1 MTNAMNR
8 FRKFTFALL
17 LAVMLVPLLSATP
30 SPSKKSAVR
39 ATKRIVPTM
48 LSKVDK
54 NEMDTWVN
62 STFATLTP
70 EERVRQLIVVDIFPE
85 YSEVNRARVKK
96 LVADQKIGGLIY
108 SEGDIRNQAQMTN
121 YAQSLATIPLMI
133 TIDGEWGI
141 QMRLSDATKYP
152 RNLTLGAISDDR
164 LFYDYGREVARQCKL
179 MGIQVNFAPVMD
191 VLDNPD
197 NKVIGTRAY
206 GESPEA
212 VARHGISFSKGM
224 EDGGVLSVA
233 KHFPGHGSTIVDSHK
248 AMPTVVK
255 SRKELN
261 MVELLPFRQYVNAG
275 LSGVLTGHLSV
286 PALEKRKIPA
296 TMSDKCVNGLLKKE
310 MGFNGLIFT
319 DALVMKGA
327 NVSGSVC
334 VNALLA
340 GNDVLLMPPTVD
352 EEVAAI
358 MAAIKNGTLKQSDI
372 DEKCKKMLRYK
383 FALGLSHK
391 PVINLN
397 TVAQEVNSQQAAVML
412 RRLCAGTITVVKN
425 SGRILPV
432 GNLQSRNI
440 AVLTMGNDN
449 GVKSMFQR
457 RCANYAQTTAY
468 NYNYKAGNSIASL
481 ADSIAA
487 HHHDLVIVGVSSD
500 DANYRNAL
508 RVLGT
513 KCKNIVL
520 ALFNKTLDV
529 RHFASNIDAAS
540 VKAVVLGYESSTMAE
555 DYVAQTIFGGNGA
568 NGVLPITIKPAGKN
582 RKGKTYRA
590 GYGIKYKANRLGY
603 GIPAEVGLDDGMLHK
618 IDSVANYGVKEHAF
632 PGCEVFVARHGKV
645 VCNRAYGKISYDSKV
660 PVTENTLF
668 GLASVSKAT
677 GTLSGL
683 MKLYDDGKIGLD
695 DKLSK
700 FIPQLRD
707 GDKENLTVREAL
719 YHETGMQP
727 GLNVSPIVF
736 DRSTYRGAL
745 ISPKQG
751 GDYTIKING
760 SAYGNRNAKLRT
772 DILSPE
778 KTDECNVEIAKGI
791 WGGKRLYDTI
801 MNGIYHTP
809 LGQKRY
815 LYSCL
820 NFCLLANAE
829 QNVTHLP
836 LNYFV
841 NNYFFAPLGAYH
853 TLYRPLSKFKS
864 DDIAYTEVDTF
875 LRRQHV
881 HGYVHDELAA
891 FSGGVQG
898 NAGLFSN
905 ANDLAKLFQMW
916 LNRGS
921 YGGVRYLK
929 PATVETFLT
938 DKSPNSFRG
947 LGFDKPNVNNPA
959 NSSTCDEA
967 PAEVVGHTG
976 FTGTCFWVDPK
987 NDMIYIFLSN
997 RVSPSRNNP
1006 NFRRVSARTNI
1017 QSIIYKS
1024 IIGK

>member
-1 MTNAMNR
+1 MNKL
-8 FRKFTFALL
+8 RKVTSALV

-30 SPSKKSAVR
+30 SPRKSAVKAGR
-39 ATKRIVPTM
+39 NIAPTM

-54 NEMDTWVN
+54 KEMDTWVN
-62 STFATLTP
+62 STFAMLTP

-108 SEGDIRNQAQMTN
+108 SEGDISNQAQMTN

-141 QMRLSDATKYP
+141 QMRLSDATKFP
-152 RNLTLGAISDDR
+152 RNLTLGAISDDK
-164 LFYDYGREVARQCKL
+164 LFYDYGREVARQCRA

-248 AMPTVVK
+248 ALPTVVK

-261 MVELLPFRQYVNAG
+261 VVELLPFKQYVNAG
-275 LSGVLTGHLSV
+275 LSGILTGHLSV
-286 PALEKRKIPA
+286 PAIEKRKIPA
-296 TMSDKCVNGLLKKE
+296 TMSENCVNGVLKKE
-310 MGFNGLIFT
+310 LGFNGLIFT

-352 EEVAAI
+352 EEVAAV
-358 MAAIKNGTLKQSDI
+358 MAAIKKGTLKQADI

-383 FALGLSHK
+383 YALGLSQK
-391 PVINLN
+391 PVVNLN
-397 TVAQEVNSQQAAVML
+397 TVAQEVNSPQAAVML
-412 RRLCAGTITVVKN
+412 RRLCAGTMTVIKN
-425 SGRILPV
+425 NGHILPV

-440 AVLTMGNDN
+440 AVLTMGNEK

-457 RCANYAQTTAY
+457 RCANYAKTTAY
-468 NYNYKAGNSIASL
+468 DYNYKTGTSIAVL

-487 HHHDLVIVGVSSD
+487 NHHDLVIAAVSSD

-508 RVLGT
+508 KTLGA

-520 ALFNKTLDV
+520 VLFNKTLDV
-529 RHFASNIDAAS
+529 RHFAGNIDDAS
-540 VKAVVLGYESSTMAE
+540 VKAVLLGYESSSLAE
-555 DYVAQTIFGGNGA
+555 DYAAQTLFGGNVA
-568 NGVLPITIKPAGKN
+568 SGVLPITIKAASK
-582 RKGKTYRA
+582 KGKTYKA
-590 GYGIKYKANRLGY
+590 GFGIKYKATRLGY
-603 GIPAEVGLDDGMLHK
+603 GIPAEVGLDNALLHK
-618 IDSVANYGVKEHAF
+618 IDSVANYGVQEHAF
-632 PGCEVFVARHGKV
+632 SGCEVLVARHGKV

-677 GTLSGL
+677 GTLSGI

-700 FIPQLRD
+700 YIPQLRD
-707 GDKENLTVREAL
+707 GDKEDLTIREAL

-736 DRSTYRGAL
+736 DPNTYRGAL
-745 ISPKQG
+745 VSPKQG

-760 SAYGNRNAKLRT
+760 GAFGNRNAKLRT
-772 DILSPE
+772 DILSAV

-791 WGGKRLYDTI
+791 WGGRALYDTI
-801 MNGIYHTP
+801 MDGIYKSP
-809 LGQKRY
+809 LGPKRY

-820 NFCLLANAE
+820 NFCLLANVE

-853 TLYRPLSKFKS
+853 TLYRPLGKFS
-864 DDIAYTEVDTF
+864 PDEIAYTEVDTF
-875 LRRQHV
+875 VRRQHV

-916 LNRGS
+916 LNKGT

-929 PATVETFLT
+929 PSTVETFMT
-938 DKSPNSFRG
+938 SKSPNSFRG
-947 LGFDKPNVNNPA
+947 LGFDKPNVENPA
-959 NSSTCDEA
+959 NSSTCEEA

-987 NDMIYIFLSN
+987 NDLIYIFLSN
-997 RVSPSRNNP
+997 RVCPSRNNP

-1017 QSIIYKS
+1017 QSMIYHS
-1024 IIGK
+1024 IKGN